1 MWTSH
6 FWWNLRRPNALG
18 DTTHCQ
24 TYMRM
29 TRPQVTKRILPQEE
43 TISNSCY
50 SPNLFR
56 QISARIGIYIE
67 RNIGRRRMNA
77 VRFCGRS
84 LKKGNGSLPSSRE
97 GGYGGQGI
105 ADGSVERLKTLRRPI
120 TPTIYTSLSTKT
132 QSVLEAGAFGLVPT
146 LERHLEAQLLLQ
158 S

>member
-1 MWTSH
+1 
-6 FWWNLRRPNALG
+6 
-18 DTTHCQ
+18 
-24 TYMRM
+24 MRT
-29 TRPQVTKRILPQEE
+29 TRPQVMKKILPQEE

-50 SPNLFR
+50 FPNLFR

-120 TPTIYTSLSTKT
+120 IPTISTSLSTKT
-132 QSVLEAGAFGLVPT
+132 QSVLGVGASGLVPT
-146 LERHLEAQLLLQ
+146 LEPHPEVQPPLLN
-158 S
+158 

>member
-6 FWWNLRRPNALG
+6 FWWNLRRPNAPG

-29 TRPQVTKRILPQEE
+29 MRPQVTKRILPQEE

-105 ADGSVERLKTLRRPI
+105 AAGSVERLKILRRPI
-120 TPTIYTSLSTKT
+120 IPTIYTSLSTKT
-132 QSVLEAGAFGLVPT
+132 QSVLEVGAFGLVPT
-146 LERHLEAQLLLQ
+146 LERHLEAQLPLQ